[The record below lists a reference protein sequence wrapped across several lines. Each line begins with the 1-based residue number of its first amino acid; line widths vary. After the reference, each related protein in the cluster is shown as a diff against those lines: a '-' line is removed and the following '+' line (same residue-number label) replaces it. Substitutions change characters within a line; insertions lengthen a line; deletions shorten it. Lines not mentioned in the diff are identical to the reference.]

1 MKANNLSMFCVY
13 LIIAL
18 GVSFVHAA
26 LPTLDTPTAN
36 VTECWK
42 TNASGWVVKDMT
54 TDTTRSGW
62 VSNAF
67 VINYGYSE
75 NIVPITESIYGATNA
90 SSGRF
95 VGNYSNNNIEAIT
108 FDVNTY
114 GFPPPASGVINNP
127 KFFFHGGGGE
137 RWVYLTDVIPCDTH
151 SNWVNV
157 TIPMLYS
164 ASWVGEGSMTGGV
177 HFAISKTTVSDIG
190 VLVRQLKSM
199 PANQCMVRNV
209 KLVGPWGGPFT
220 NGVSVAWL
228 SENGLSLA
236 NAINNTDNFGRP
248 LLVEFLASTD
258 PNNTNDVFRV
268 EIGRNSDGKTVLK
281 WKENN
286 KYARYDLLEG
296 TDLADPGSFT
306 NKSGYSNMQGSGT
319 QKVAEV
325 DGNMVSGPRFYKI
338 QVRVP

>member
-1 MKANNLSMFCVY
+1 MKANKIVLVCVY
-13 LIIAL
+13 LIIACGL
-18 GVSFVHAA
+18 SIVQAA
-26 LPTLDTPTAN
+26 LPALDTPTAN
-36 VTECWK
+36 LTERWQ

-54 TDTTRSGW
+54 THATRSGW

-67 VINYGYSE
+67 AIRYGDSQ
-75 NIVPITESIYGATNA
+75 NAIPPAESIYGSTNA
-90 SSGRF
+90 SSGGF
-95 VGNYSNNNIEAIT
+95 AGNYSKNKIEAIT

-114 GFPPPASGVINNP
+114 GFPPPDRGVINNP
-127 KFFFHGGGGE
+127 IFFFHGGGGE
-137 RWVYLTDVIPCDTH
+137 RWIYLSDVIPCDTY

-164 ASWVGEGSMTGGV
+164 ASWVGADSMTGGV
-177 HFAISKTTVSDIG
+177 NFAVSKTNVTDIG
-190 VLVRQLKSM
+190 VLARQLMNM

-296 TDLADPGSFT
+296 TDLSDPGSFT

>member
-1 MKANNLSMFCVY
+1 MKKLIMFCVY
-13 LIIAL
+13 LILAC

-26 LPTLDTPTAN
+26 LPALDTPAAN
-36 VTECWK
+36 LTERWQ

-54 TDTTRSGW
+54 TAATRSGW

-67 VINYGYSE
+67 AISHGISSNV
-75 NIVPITESIYGATNA
+75 VQITESIYGATNA
-90 SSGRF
+90 SGGRY
-95 VGNYSNNNIEAIT
+95 VGNYNNSNIEAIT
-108 FDVNTY
+108 FDVKTY
-114 GFPPPASGVINNP
+114 GFPPPDSSGDINNP
-127 KFFFHGGGGE
+127 TFFFRDGSRA
-137 RWVYLTDVIPCDTH
+137 RWIYFTNVIPCDTS

-157 TIPMLYS
+157 TIPMS
-164 ASWVGEGSMTGGV
+164 FSPSWYGEGITTGEV
-177 HFAISKTTVSDIG
+177 KFVNSKTTVSSIG
-190 VLVRQLKSM
+190 VQVVQLRNM

-268 EIGRNSDGKTVLK
+268 EIGRNSNGKTVLK

-296 TDLADPGSFT
+296 TDLGDPGSFT
-306 NKSGYSNMQGSGT
+306 NKYGYSNMQGSGT

-325 DGNMVSGPRFYKI
+325 DGNLVSGPRFYKI